1 MPPCRGRA
9 REPQSPWNQQLTV
22 RAIPAVTVLRSSG
35 AYGEAYTV
43 SEKAA
48 GARTMRY
55 CSPPTESRIF
65 ASPGTAAGSGDWGP
79 HPRLIKP
86 PLRDSPLACRISH
99 DRSAIEGGQSPK
111 GAAIPEQL
119 ILEPK
124 RVDRWPL
131 VATIGGHNNVVSALL
146 DIEIAY
152 WFRIAVA
159 LLLAR
164 QGNASRRL
172 RVRLGQRVNN
182 SDAD

>member
-1 MPPCRGRA
+1 M
-9 REPQSPWNQQLTV
+9 
-22 RAIPAVTVLRSSG
+22 
-35 AYGEAYTV
+35 
-43 SEKAA
+43 
-48 GARTMRY
+48 
-55 CSPPTESRIF
+55 
-65 ASPGTAAGSGDWGP
+65 
-79 HPRLIKP
+79 
-86 PLRDSPLACRISH
+86 
-99 DRSAIEGGQSPK
+99 
-111 GAAIPEQL
+111 
-119 ILEPK
+119 
-124 RVDRWPL
+124 